1 MEMRI
6 SNNLLCVN
14 STNLLSAHLA
24 INKIILKDNN
34 KIRRAGFKS
43 KWEERKRV
51 EGREEERKE
60 EKKKCGG
67 RERGSKGRKNYLCF
81 IYV

>member
-14 STNLLSAHLA
+14 SINLLSAHLA
-24 INKIILKDNN
+24 VNKIILKDTT
-34 KIRRAGFKS
+34 KLEDQVFKANG
-43 KWEERKRV
+43 KK
-51 EGREEERKE
+51 GREEGRKE

-67 RERGSKGRKNYLCF
+67 RERGSKGRKKDLCF
-81 IYV
+81 IYI

>member
-24 INKIILKDNN
+24 VNKIILKDNN

-43 KWEERKRV
+43 KWEERKKESRGKR
-51 EGREEERKE
+51 GREERRKKEMWGKGERE
-60 EKKKCGG
+60 
-67 RERGSKGRKNYLCF
+67 
-81 IYV
+81 